1 MLKMKCLLIAIVPLA
16 LAACSS
22 GESVAVNTD
31 PNVAGTD
38 IPTSATATGEGASVF
53 VKRIVLAGDKD
64 TDDAL
69 VDGNVV
75 LAVSETD
82 EPDPSI

>member
-1 MLKMKCLLIAIVPLA
+1 MNMKYLLVALVPLA

-22 GESVAVNTD
+22 GDSVAVNTD

-38 IPTSATATGEGASVF
+38 IPTSATASSEGASVF

-64 TDDAL
+64 TDEAV
-69 VDGNVV
+69 VDGSVV

-82 EPDPSI
+82 DPDASI